1 MVALA
6 ALLAGD
12 ILASAF
18 LQNIIANSLILMIT
32 AVGIV
37 ITYASLF
44 GLRREVLW
52 VEALQ
57 NPAGEEL
64 PVGPQAARRLSLM
77 APLASMRQCTRRA
90 GLSDIDYRAGAA
102 RRGAVARR

>member
-1 MVALA
+1 MSQPNRYLLIISAFLFMVALA

-77 APLASMRQCTRRA
+77 APSLPCWVMRKTSR
-90 GLSDIDYRAGAA
+90 SI
-102 RRGAVARR
+102 